1 MFRCS
6 CEWTGADLGP
16 HEDTPHGRLVMLLPP
31 MGQQPKQAH
40 WEARADAS
48 YHPKSLKAKRGN
60 GVGSKSRERVL
71 EIASHTLSKVSCL
84 GFWGLGFS
92 CLYAPLLCLRRG
104 PRGARVEVLRLE
116 CRSIGA
122 SARGSRFINFG
133 PEPVSCATFV
143 DQVYCFRSG
152 PSPGSGSGACE
163 LRWRRGS
170 SGRGSRFMLV
180 DL

>member
-1 MFRCS
+1 
-6 CEWTGADLGP
+6 
-16 HEDTPHGRLVMLLPP
+16 MLLPP

-122 SARGSRFINFG
+122 REQVRLMTNSRKAQSEKLATGGGRETTAVKPGNKRGPRPAPLTGRAHVGGGSRG
-133 PEPVSCATFV
+133 K
-143 DQVYCFRSG
+143 R
-152 PSPGSGSGACE
+152 PSPTPGPCA
-163 LRWRRGS
+163 
-170 SGRGSRFMLV
+170 GSREQ
-180 DL
+180 